1 MAKFI
6 HKCAAWKTRR
16 DFGHGDKIRDKG
28 QTTPSDVIRFD
39 DIVYGPDQKFK
50 KWQMLDVY
58 RPAAKPKTEKIPVI
72 VSVHGGA
79 WVYGNKYIKMC

>member
-39 DIVYGPDQKFK
+39 DIVYGMFIARLQNQKQKRF
-50 KWQMLDVY
+50 LLL
-58 RPAAKPKTEKIPVI
+58 
-72 VSVHGGA
+72 
-79 WVYGNKYIKMC
+79 